1 MNYGS
6 ITNNRRKFTYLDD
19 NLLLVGLREYG
30 YKEMDQIKKQYL
42 PSKTTNEI
50 KHRYKN
56 LTCAKA
62 DMNIIKNW
70 KNNHNLPLTDWEER
84 QLARAFKW
92 FGPPLTNR
100 WPIISRCILPD
111 RSPQYL
117 KMEY

>member
-30 YKEMDQIKKQYL
+30 YKEMDLIKKQYL

-62 DMNIIKNW
+62 DMNITVSYT
-70 KNNHNLPLTDWEER
+70 HLTLPT
-84 QLARAFKW
+84 
-92 FGPPLTNR
+92 
-100 WPIISRCILPD
+100 IL
-111 RSPQYL
+111 RV
-117 KMEY
+117 